1 LRCKLTVHHG
11 FSLARILFMP
21 QPPND
26 SRFSAA
32 MQKVQPTLK
41 SAWVS
46 ARPPLVQVLKGTVNT
61 LQSAIAG
68 LEQQI
73 QVADRTPNTVQPLD
87 LTPVKTLATGFWTK
101 SQPIWVKVLA
111 FVRSKLSPDTS
122 GKLSDRALSG
132 VLAGVLLLVL
142 SVTTHLPNGRTTTS
156 PRRSP
161 IASPTAITAQRPTL
175 TPAKPIS
182 PIPANPAPAKI
193 AQQFPVDVGQAST
206 PFPADLSSPIAAAP
220 IGPKVPAIAT
230 APVIP
235 APIIPAPVIPAPVIP
250 APVIP
255 APKPVV
261 KLTPN
266 QKLLAKLQATTA
278 PYGQPDD
285 DNLAQAV
292 RPNKTTKTLEVTLTP
307 GWSKLSSTQQDKLA
321 SDLFSQAQTLRFKT
335 LELTDAQN
343 TLLARSPIVGS
354 DMVILTR

>member
-1 LRCKLTVHHG
+1 M
-11 FSLARILFMP
+11 SQP
-21 QPPND
+21 QND
-26 SRFSAA
+26 SPFNAA
-32 MQKVQPTLK
+32 LQKVQPTLK

-46 ARPPLVQVLKGTVNT
+46 ARPPLVQVLKGTVST

-73 QVADRTPNTVQPLD
+73 QANDRMPTVQPLN
-87 LTPVKTLATGFWTK
+87 LTPIKNVATGFWTK

-122 GKLSDRALSG
+122 GKLTDRALSG

-142 SVTTHLPNGRTTTS
+142 SVTTHLPNGKVTA
-156 PRRSP
+156 PRRNQT
-161 IASPTAITAQRPTL
+161 ASPTAITAQRPTP
-175 TPAKPIS
+175 TPAKSIS
-182 PIPANPAPAKI
+182 PVPTNPAPAKI

-206 PFPADLSSPIAAAP
+206 PFPADLSSPTVSNP
-220 IGPKVPAIAT
+220 IEPKVPAIAAAPIVAAPIVAT
-230 APVIP
+230 PVIP
-235 APIIPAPVIPAPVIP
+235 TPIVATPVVPAPVVP

-278 PYGQPDD
+278 PYGQPDA

-292 RPNKTTKTLEVTLTP
+292 RPNKTTKTLEVTLTSA
-307 GWSKLSSTQQDKLA
+307 WSQLSPTQQDKLA
-321 SDLFSQAQTLRFKT
+321 TDLFSQAQTLRFKT

>member
-1 LRCKLTVHHG
+1 M
-11 FSLARILFMP
+11 SQP
-21 QPPND
+21 QND
-26 SRFSAA
+26 SPFNAA
-32 MQKVQPTLK
+32 LQKVQPTLK

-46 ARPPLVQVLKGTVNT
+46 ARPPLVQVLKGTVST

-73 QVADRTPNTVQPLD
+73 QANDRMPTVQPLN
-87 LTPVKTLATGFWTK
+87 LTPIKNVATGFWTK

-122 GKLSDRALSG
+122 GKLTDRALSG

-142 SVTTHLPNGRTTTS
+142 SVTTHLPNGKVTA
-156 PRRSP
+156 PRRNQT
-161 IASPTAITAQRPTL
+161 ASPTAITAQRPTP
-175 TPAKPIS
+175 TPAKSIS
-182 PIPANPAPAKI
+182 PVPTNPTPAKI

-206 PFPADLSSPIAAAP
+206 PFPADLSSPTVSNP
-220 IGPKVPAIAT
+220 IEPKVPAIAAAPIV

-235 APIIPAPVIPAPVIP
+235 APA
-250 APVIP
+250 IP

-278 PYGQPDD
+278 PYGQPDA

-292 RPNKTTKTLEVTLTP
+292 RPNKTTKTLEVTLTSA
-307 GWSKLSSTQQDKLA
+307 WSQLSPTQQDKLA
-321 SDLFSQAQTLRFKT
+321 TDLFSQAQTLRFKT

>member
-1 LRCKLTVHHG
+1 M
-11 FSLARILFMP
+11 S

-73 QVADRTPNTVQPLD
+73 QVADRTPNTAQPLD

-122 GKLSDRALSG
+122 GKLTDRALSG

-142 SVTTHLPNGRTTTS
+142 SVTTHLPNGKVTP
-156 PRRSP
+156 PRRNLTASPAASP
-161 IASPTAITAQRPTL
+161 IAITAQRPTP

-182 PIPANPAPAKI
+182 PIPANPASAKI

-220 IGPKVPAIAT
+220 IVPKVPAIAT
-230 APVIP
+230 APVIT
-235 APIIPAPVIPAPVIP
+235 APVITAPVIPAPVIPAPVIP

-255 APKPVV
+255 APVIPAPVIPATKPAV

-266 QKLLAKLQATTA
+266 QKLLAKLQTTTA
-278 PYGQPDD
+278 AYGQPDD

-307 GWSKLSSTQQDKLA
+307 AWSKLSSTQQDQLA
-321 SDLFSQAQTLRFKT
+321 SDLFSQAQTLRFKS
-335 LELTDAQN
+335 LQLTDAQN

>member
-1 LRCKLTVHHG
+1 M
-11 FSLARILFMP
+11 SQP
-21 QPPND
+21 QND
-26 SRFSAA
+26 SPFSAA

-46 ARPPLVQVLKGTVNT
+46 ARPPLVQVLKGMVNT

-73 QVADRTPNTVQPLD
+73 QVADRTPSIQPLD
-87 LTPVKTLATGFWTK
+87 LTLVKNVATGFWTK

-142 SVTTHLPNGRTTTS
+142 SVTTHLPNGKVTA
-156 PRRSP
+156 PRRNTVNTVNTVN
-161 IASPTAITAQRPTL
+161 PTAITAQRPTPP
-175 TPAKPIS
+175 PAKPIS

-206 PFPADLSSPIAAAP
+206 PFPADLSSPTALTPALSP
-220 IGPKVPAIAT
+220 IVPKVPAIA
-230 APVIP
+230 A
-235 APIIPAPVIPAPVIP
+235 APIVAAPVIP

-292 RPNKTTKTLEVTLTP
+292 RPNKATKTLEVTLTP
-307 GWSKLSSTQQDKLA
+307 AWSKLSSTQQDKLA